1 MSETNSLERMLGILA
16 AFDEAHLERTP
27 EELMRRLGYSRP
39 TLYRYLKTLKEAGLI
54 VGVGQAAYTLGPKIV
69 EMDFLLRRADPLV
82 LEGQAL
88 LEELAGRHPGTA
100 FLSRWYRDRVLCVTS
115 VSSSDEAVSSYPRGR
130 PMPVGRGSTS
140 HAILAFL
147 PRRQAIA
154 LIDSRLDVYREIGFG
169 ADRDAVLARFRAIR
183 RDGYATAR
191 GEVTP
196 GVVGTAA
203 PVFDGGKAPIASL
216 CLTMA
221 EGHADAFG
229 AEGLGREVAA
239 TADRLSERL
248 SAHRIL
254 RAAEQP
260 APDKQRKQ
268 RAAAA

>member
-1 MSETNSLERMLGILA
+1 MNEPNSLERMLGILA
-16 AFDEAHLERTP
+16 AFDEMHLERTP

-39 TLYRYLKTLKEAGLI
+39 TLYRYLKTLREAGLI

-82 LEGQAL
+82 LEGRAL

-115 VSSSDEAVSSYPRGR
+115 ISSSDEALSSYPRGR

-140 HAILAFL
+140 HAIMAFL
-147 PRRQAIA
+147 PRRQAVA
-154 LIDSRLDVYREIGFG
+154 LIDSSLDVYRGIGLG
-169 ADRDAVLARFRAIR
+169 GRDAVLARFRAIR

-191 GEVTP
+191 GEVTA

-221 EGHADAFG
+221 EAHADAFG
-229 AEGLGREVAA
+229 PERLGREVAA

-248 SAHRIL
+248 SARRIL
-254 RAAEQP
+254 RTGGQP
-260 APDKQRKQ
+260 DPDRQRKQ